1 MAAVETLKIL
11 TAGALTTVQDVGR
24 FGAGRFGVPFSGA
37 VDKFSLRI
45 GNLLVGNPEDEAALE
60 ITVIG
65 PRILALADAVI
76 AVTGADMQPAINGE
90 PVQMWRSQI
99 LRKGDIL
106 SFRGPRNGCRAY
118 LMIGGGI
125 SVPVVMGS
133 RSTNLSARFGG
144 LEGRPLRKDD
154 TLFSVSPAGHL
165 STESKTFDSASIPI
179 YASEQKLRVIPGPQD
194 HHFAIRSRELFLSS
208 PFRVTPES
216 DRVGIRLS
224 GPRIE
229 ALQGLDESIISEGV
243 VPGAIQVPG
252 DAQPIILL
260 GETITGGYRKIAT
273 VISADLPLLGQ
284 LRPGDTVRFSSVSVK
299 EAISALKE
307 TETMIRR
314 FKETDADQSSPTE

>member
-1 MAAVETLKIL
+1 MAAVETLKML
-11 TAGALTTVQDVGR
+11 TAGALTTVQDLGR

-45 GNLLVGNPEDEAALE
+45 GNLLVGNREDEAALE

-65 PRILALADAVI
+65 PRILVLADVVI
-76 AVTGADMQPAINGE
+76 AITGADMQPAINGE
-90 PVQMWRSQI
+90 PVQMWRSQFVH
-99 LRKGDIL
+99 KGDIL

-118 LMIGGGI
+118 LAIGGGI
-125 SVPVVMGS
+125 SVPLVMGS
-133 RSTNLSARFGG
+133 RSTNLSAQFGG
-144 LEGRPLRKDD
+144 LKGRPLKKDD
-154 TLFSVSPAGHL
+154 ILFSVSPAGHL
-165 STESKTFDSASIPI
+165 STESKTFDSTSIPF
-179 YASEQKLRVIPGPQD
+179 YASEQELRVILGPQD
-194 HHFAIRSRELFLSS
+194 HHFAIQSKELFLSS

-229 ALQGLDESIISEGV
+229 ALQALDASIISEGV
-243 VPGAIQVPG
+243 VPGAIQVPA

-284 LRPGDTVRFSSVSVK
+284 LRPGDRVRFPSVSIK

-314 FKETDADQSSPTE
+314 FKETDADQLSPAE

>member
-11 TAGALTTVQDVGR
+11 TAGALTTVQDLGR

-37 VDKFSLRI
+37 VDNFSLRI
-45 GNLLVGNPEDEAALE
+45 GNLLVSNREDEAALE

-76 AVTGADMQPAINGE
+76 AVTGADMRPAINGK
-90 PVQMWRSQI
+90 PVHMWRSQF
-99 LRKGDIL
+99 LHKGDIL
-106 SFRGPRNGCRAY
+106 SFKGARNGCRAY
-118 LMIGGGI
+118 LAIGGGI
-125 SVPVVMGS
+125 SVPLVLGS

-144 LEGRPLRKDD
+144 LEGRPLKKDD
-154 TLFSVSPAGHL
+154 ILFSVSPAAHL
-165 STESKTFDSASIPI
+165 STESKTFESTSIPF
-179 YASEQKLRVIPGPQD
+179 YASEQRLRVMPGPQD
-194 HHFAIRSRELFLSS
+194 HHFAIRSKELFLSS
-208 PFRVTPES
+208 PFRVTSES

-224 GPRIE
+224 GPRIQ

-284 LRPGDTVRFSSVSVK
+284 LRPGDTVRFSAVSIK

-307 TETMIRR
+307 TETMIQR
-314 FKETDADQSSPTE
+314 FKETDADQLPPAE